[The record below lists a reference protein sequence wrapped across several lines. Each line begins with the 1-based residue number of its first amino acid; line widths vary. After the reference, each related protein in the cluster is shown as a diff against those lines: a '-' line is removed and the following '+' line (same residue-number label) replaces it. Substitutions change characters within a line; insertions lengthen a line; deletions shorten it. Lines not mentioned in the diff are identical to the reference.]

1 MSTKRNRAALLKQ
14 AAAAHTDRLQ
24 ARELSS
30 QQRQEARAAAARA
43 RAKKRAQIQAEQAQA
58 AAAQAEQAPSNMLAV
73 IYSSSGPW
81 LIDRTQLAKISNSP
95 NNRALRAILIQKTEE
110 LATNPIVDWAYTILP
125 DGKIYHAFV
134 RVYKSIPPRLIR
146 NIGPLPA
153 VILSVA
159 QQQAE
164 QTAQDRIIAET
175 IKQGKLAT
183 LELPKTNGYY
193 TLDREGRITINK
205 IRNADIQLQSISIHS
220 NLED

>member
-1 MSTKRNRAALLKQ
+1 MSTNRGRAALLEQ
-14 AAAAHTDRLQ
+14 AAAARADRLQ

-43 RAKKRAQIQAEQAQA
+43 RAKKRAQMIAVSQPVQTEQ
-58 AAAQAEQAPSNMLAV
+58 EQVNALAV

-95 NNRALRAILIQKTEE
+95 DNRALRAVLIQKTEE
-110 LATNPIVDWAYTILP
+110 LATNPAVDWAYTILP

-146 NIGPLPA
+146 NTGPLPA

-164 QTAQDRIIAET
+164 QVAQDHIVGET

-205 IRNADIQLQSISIHS
+205 IRNADTQLQSIAIHS
-220 NLED
+220 NSED